1 MRRRG
6 IRYALYGAVG
16 LLYLLHDDFW
26 FRYDPRPILGLPA
39 GLAYH
44 LGYCLVAAALMAL
57 LVRAAW
63 PVSLEPEGEDRER

>member
-6 IRYALYGAVG
+6 VRYVLYGAVG

-63 PVSLEPEGEDRER
+63 PGSVESEDRDGRR